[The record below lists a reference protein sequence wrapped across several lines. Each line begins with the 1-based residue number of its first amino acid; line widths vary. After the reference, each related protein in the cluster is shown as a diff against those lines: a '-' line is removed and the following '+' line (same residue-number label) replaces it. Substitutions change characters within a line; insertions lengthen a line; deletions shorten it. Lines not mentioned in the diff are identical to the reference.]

1 MCASSRNG
9 PTPLLSRS
17 VPEAQIRDL
26 ARNSCTTYNF
36 FMDGNKRDAKG
47 KQQPLAPTQPGPD
60 RQPLPPQRSLVP
72 GRPFPPYR
80 PCSIR
85 PFSSLRRAHCRR
97 AGVGAGKDP
106 GTKWPSSRPSLPKL
120 RRRLRRRDQDRK
132 GEGFGCS
139 GGPPG
144 GSTGGDGGS
153 LRGPVSRR
161 GDIRYGRGDRGGL
174 RRQNPRSWDRG
185 LEVHV
190 ENDMNALTLA
200 EARCVSGR
208 GSRTLSSRWRRIYR
222 GRGRLY
228 QGLPGAGEFGHIL
241 EARGVLRE
249 HAFAGSAD
257 GGRALQAQLGKRGSW
272 WRQRRAF
279 SRFAWDERDAQDTVG

>member
-26 ARNSCTTYNF
+26 ARNSCTTYNS

-120 RRRLRRRDQDRK
+120 RRRFRRRDQDRK

-190 ENDMNALTLA
+190 ENNVNALTLA

-208 GSRTLSSRWRRIYR
+208 GSRTLSSRWRRVWAR
-222 GRGRLY
+222 ESWSGKA
-228 QGLPGAGEFGHIL
+228 LPG
-241 EARGVLRE
+241 VT
-249 HAFAGSAD
+249 
-257 GGRALQAQLGKRGSW
+257 GGRRVRPHPRGPRGPAGARLRRRRRWGAGPAGATGEEGFLVEAAEGFFAVRLG
-272 WRQRRAF
+272 
-279 SRFAWDERDAQDTVG
+279 